1 MRRDGARCSDFV
13 VDIVHLCSNRTA
25 NKHQK
30 SLLRP
35 RNATLSQ
42 FWTSRLSP
50 LFPHK
55 GMFYSP
61 APSLVAV
68 VRSFYKH
75 MPKRAFSNLHSIA
88 ALRIASHATSQCVCL
103 RVHACEYTCVPS
115 LNDCELQFGVGVVQC
130 EFMLQNRARNPKLRP
145 SADGHRSDSLTYEPE

>member
-1 MRRDGARCSDFV
+1 MLESYRRQASKKPPQ
-13 VDIVHLCSNRTA
+13 TA
-25 NKHQK
+25 QRHVIAVLDKSAK
-30 SLLRP
+30 SLVPTQRDV
-35 RNATLSQ
+35 
-42 FWTSRLSP
+42 FI
-50 LFPHK
+50 
-55 GMFYSP
+55 YSP

-75 MPKRAFSNLHSIA
+75 MRKRAFSNLHSIA

>member
-1 MRRDGARCSDFV
+1 MVRAV
-13 VDIVHLCSNRTA
+13 AI
-25 NKHQK
+25 
-30 SLLRP
+30 SL
-35 RNATLSQ
+35 
-42 FWTSRLSP
+42 WTSFICARIVPQTSIKKASSDT
-50 LFPHK
+50 K
-55 GMFYSP
+55 GCFYSP

-75 MPKRAFSNLHSIA
+75 MRKRAFSNLHSIA